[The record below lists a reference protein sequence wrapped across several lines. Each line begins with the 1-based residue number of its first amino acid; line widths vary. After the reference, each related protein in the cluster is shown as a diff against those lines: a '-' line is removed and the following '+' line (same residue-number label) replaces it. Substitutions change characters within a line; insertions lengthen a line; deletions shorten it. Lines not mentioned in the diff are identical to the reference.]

1 MQVSIYNSLFGALTQ
16 EYRLDI
22 TANNLANVNTT
33 GYKQEELAFRDVFKR
48 YAHDLLDPNMS
59 VKGCV
64 RSPEPNII
72 CEPRIG
78 KTGTDFD
85 QGSLKRTGNP
95 LDLAIQ
101 GEGFFRIRTPEGNFY
116 SRNGA
121 FHLSSDGRIVTA
133 QGYELLAGGQAVQVP
148 PNSNIKVNSGGD
160 ILADGEQVAQIDVV
174 SFEDL
179 SALNKR
185 GENLFQLAE
194 DAQVQEILP
203 QGTTI
208 EQGALESSNV
218 QLVQEMVNM
227 IDTMRSTQSYQKV
240 MTATKKEDSK
250 VINEVGRAI

>member
-59 VKGCV
+59 VKGGV
-64 RSPEPNII
+64 RWPEPNII

-185 GENLFQLAE
+185 GENLF
-194 DAQVQEILP
+194 
-203 QGTTI
+203 
-208 EQGALESSNV
+208 N
-218 QLVQEMVNM
+218 
-227 IDTMRSTQSYQKV
+227 
-240 MTATKKEDSK
+240 
-250 VINEVGRAI
+250 